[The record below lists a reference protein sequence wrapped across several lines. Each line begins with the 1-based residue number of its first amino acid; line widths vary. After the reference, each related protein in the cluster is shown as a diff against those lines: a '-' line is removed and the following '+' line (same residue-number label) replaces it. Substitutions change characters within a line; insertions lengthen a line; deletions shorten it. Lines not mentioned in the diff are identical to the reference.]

1 MGRVHGALPVR
12 RSLGSGLPGIY
23 DHITDN
29 LMNAATIMIIA
40 IIVAAVVGVLVS
52 MRRKKGPS
60 CGCGCGGCAY
70 KDNCSKKDNS
80 LTL

>member
-1 MGRVHGALPVR
+1 M
-12 RSLGSGLPGIY
+12 
-23 DHITDN
+23 
-29 LMNAATIMIIA
+29 MNAATIMIIA